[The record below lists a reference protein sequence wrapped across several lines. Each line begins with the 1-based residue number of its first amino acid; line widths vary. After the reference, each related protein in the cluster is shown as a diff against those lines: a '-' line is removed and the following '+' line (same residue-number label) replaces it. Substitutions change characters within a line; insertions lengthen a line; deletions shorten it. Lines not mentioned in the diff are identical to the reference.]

1 MEAAIEYVTTSK
13 IGHSPDT
20 PIWVIYP
27 FAEPLAFTVNVCIF
41 NIFKKFTY
49 LFYLQFP
56 TWSREKYPV
65 NQRAHVPSQIPVM
78 NVLQDYL
85 PKTYA
90 YEELLKDPLPPG
102 VDSTRL
108 EVCKKIVFQYCSVY
122 IRINLLFQ
130 QYLTDEEFEKVFKMP
145 RTDFMSIPAWKA
157 ERIKQDVG
165 LF

>member
-1 MEAAIEYVTTSK
+1 
-13 IGHSPDT
+13 
-20 PIWVIYP
+20 
-27 FAEPLAFTVNVCIF
+27 
-41 NIFKKFTY
+41 
-49 LFYLQFP
+49 
-56 TWSREKYPV
+56 
-65 NQRAHVPSQIPVM
+65 M

-85 PKTYA
+85 PKTYS
-90 YEELLKDPLPPG
+90 YEELLQDPLPPG

-108 EVCKKIVFQYCSVY
+108 EVCKIIVYCVF
-122 IRINLLFQ
+122 IIANILFQ